1 MPAPI
6 FTDKIASVARHSN
19 ALNAECAHVSLDK
32 LGDLRAES
40 GKSSRQ
46 THVHEL
52 SLSVHLEAALDGVVN
67 GEVKLELLA
76 LVLRVGLEGSQHLGL
91 LARVESLSGN
101 DSDLLLTVKLLVQLL
116 VLVSDGADVRETL
129 VLGEDLNESESGGVE
144 VTDRLESLVEL
155 GDLLEANTGVHGE
168 VLESIGV
175 LVKALQVSDILKNGI
190 KGAISGSS
198 GEKDG
203 GVAALDGVFHSRSLV
218 AGSRLDLL
226 DIAKAEGLEQ
236 FLVNGLASLGSGSTR
251 EVNLGLSRFSDGLK
265 NWLRNGSDLLDNRL
279 GLILSLRSLSGGG
292 LLLLAT
298 EGSLQCKIN
307 WLAGDN
313 NDSTYELLVV
323 EHEHVRLLHLVHDSD
338 LLAGSKSRNGGAL
351 GKELERAH
359 GDFVHHFSLF

>member
-101 DSDLLLTVKLLVQLL
+101 DSDLLLTVKLLVILL
-116 VLVSDGADVRETL
+116 VLVRDGADVRETL
-129 VLGEDLNESESGGVE
+129 VLGEDLNEPESGGVE

-168 VLESIGV
+168 KLESIGV

-190 KGAISGSS
+190 KGAIIGSS

-203 GVAALDGVFHSRSLV
+203 GVAARDGVLHSRSLV

-236 FLVNGLASLGSGSTR
+236 FLVNGLGSLGSGSTR
-251 EVNLGLSRFSDGLK
+251 EVNLGLSRFSDGL
-265 NWLRNGSDLLDNRL
+265 RNGSDLLDNGL
-279 GLILSLRSLSGGG
+279 GLILSLGSLSGGG

-307 WLAGDN
+307 WLARDI

-323 EHEHVRLLHLVHDSD
+323 EYEHVRLLHLVHDSD